1 MEIIKKEDTKGGG
14 GTKST
19 QMTLAEK
26 KLVAKVDVPRQIIDN
41 TGTAAKINVSAT
53 INGAPAGVDNATN
66 LEVAKPDSDIKQ
78 MLSQLQQKQ
87 GGIVGEG
94 GVGGGVVG
102 PDGVI
107 VESKFPPLSV
117 NIVRGMLYTVYM
129 IPSYVYR
136 VDYHPDEFTINV
148 KAQQLTDLMAR
159 YGITDVKYI
168 DVIFFGAGVVGD
180 LSGAFGVCKELRE
193 EKNKEK
199 KHKEEVEA
207 REEQRLFSGSGVI
220 DTPDNTMLS
229 KAKTESSGGIEA
241 GVR

>member
-1 MEIIKKEDTKGGG
+1 MEVIKKEDAVVKGAK
-14 GTKST
+14 GTGMMS
-19 QMTLAEK
+19 LSEK
-26 KLVAKVDVPRQIIDN
+26 KLVAKAEPPHQVIDN
-41 TGTAAKINVSAT
+41 TVKTNVSAT
-53 INGAPAGVDNATN
+53 VNESSVPVDNATN
-66 LEVAKPDSDIKQ
+66 LNVVPPDSDIKQ

-87 GGIVGEG
+87 GGIPGE
-94 GVGGGVVG
+94 GGVVG

-136 VDYHPDEFTINV
+136 VEYHPDEFTINT
-148 KAQQLTDLMAR
+148 KAQMLTDIMTR

-168 DVIFFGAGVVGD
+168 DLLFFGAGVVGD
-180 LSGAFGVCKELRE
+180 LSGAMGICKELRE

-220 DTPDNTMLS
+220 DTPDNTMLN
-229 KAKTESSGGIEA
+229 KAEKVEGGK
-241 GVR
+241 